1 MYPVTQD
8 FNDKMKATER
18 RVYGKVQIDYTD
30 PFLDQSIQC
39 TANEQANIS
48 YPAQTAD
55 AVTEPF
61 AKYAA
66 LDGSW
71 VLGQD
76 WALAP
81 SPEEASTKQM
91 GWWGSQL
98 AGADGSFTVPY
109 PTLTVTH
116 FARPIYSLKVVGDS
130 KRDEWPVDFRI
141 DLYGPDNTLLYT
153 EQVTGNTSVEWRK
166 TLASPVLD
174 VTKQVLTI
182 TKWSHPGRQVKIL
195 EFFTSIQET
204 YEGDDILLIHLL
216 EEREVSQGS
225 LPVGN
230 ISANEID
237 IRLNNESRKFDAG
250 NTRSPLY
257 QLLKQ
262 NRRIK
267 AWLGLKG
274 DGDGMNVKQTVDFLQ
289 GTLNNLVVVNNK
301 LQLPSVGSPSFSRN
315 SIAYLSD
322 GTQVAANQPRF
333 EQGQFGQAVMVEEGT
348 TNLNSDPFFKT
359 GVSGWGVGTWT
370 TLEWLSSEYNP
381 FSKQN
386 GVMRLYDN
394 DGDKGH
400 CLKVVSISNTPHTV
414 SVLLKILKGNI
425 NNINVGGTIYYTDS
439 TYTDYTWNDSNTTRY
454 DMSAIFGQG
463 VYKLVAT
470 ITPNSSK
477 TISKYE
483 IRISHNNTVETE
495 LLVYAIQLEQ
505 KPYATS
511 FINGTRYPETLTI
524 PTASVLNPQEGTVEF
539 WWMPINQPAS
549 TIVSQQTSPPIFEIG
564 TYWQPNSLILWVYA
578 GAGLRLLVRG
588 NEATIWTGDWTI
600 ISGFNWYQLN
610 CWYHIALRWQ
620 NGNTF
625 YVFVNGVK
633 YGPYVSS
640 LPLTSIAGN
649 IMSLGKLNAS
659 SGGSNA
665 LFDDLRISNRARTD
679 EEILS
684 AYQSNQP
691 LPIDEN
697 TTYALRFDNSL
708 KVGRGGYRL
717 SKPIYLKS
725 LGTCNGSNISW
736 EANIPAGCDV
746 KVYAS
751 VDGSTF
757 QECENNAPIP
767 SLSEGV
773 SLVDKVLVIKEV
785 LLTEDG
791 VNIPELMAVRYNVD
805 GTVTLRG

>member
-1 MYPVTQD
+1 MSDLYPRFDMPDIVG
-8 FNDKMKATER
+8 ATENTVVAFPKSWLWDWDICDFVQTGSGDVVEVDGLTAWVQWCVKAILTQR
-18 RVYGKVQIDYTD
+18 LAFVVYDWNYG
-30 PFLDQSIQC
+30 
-39 TANEQANIS
+39 
-48 YPAQTAD
+48 AD
-55 AVTEPF
+55 IESCLKQPTRAVTE
-61 AKYAA
+61 AELEREITEA
-66 LDGSW
+66 LLTDPRTAEVKNFRFEWSGDELTVW
-71 VLGQD
+71 FTVVNALGQP
-76 WALAP
+76 A
-81 SPEEASTKQM
+81 EVQ
-91 GWWGSQL
+91 
-98 AGADGSFTVPY
+98 
-109 PTLTVTH
+109 
-116 FARPIYSLKVVGDS
+116 VG
-130 KRDEWPVDFRI
+130 VG
-141 DLYGPDNTLLYT
+141 Y
-153 EQVTGNTSVEWRK
+153 
-166 TLASPVLD
+166 
-174 VTKQVLTI
+174 
-182 TKWSHPGRQVKIL
+182 
-195 EFFTSIQET
+195 
-204 YEGDDILLIHLL
+204 
-216 EEREVSQGS
+216 REVQRQFS
-225 LPVGN
+225 L
-230 ISANEID
+230 
-237 IRLNNESRKFDAG
+237 SRVEQYVSDWLRGELVNVEPTEDGKLVIKTVAQPTF
-250 NTRSPLY
+250 TR
-257 QLLKQ
+257 
-262 NRRIK
+262 
-267 AWLGLKG
+267 
-274 DGDGMNVKQTVDFLQ
+274 D
-289 GTLNNLVVVNNK
+289 
-301 LQLPSVGSPSFSRN
+301 
-315 SIAYLSD
+315 SIAYKSD
-322 GTQVAANQPRF
+322 GSQVAVNVPRF
-333 EQGQFGQAVMVEEGT
+333 EQGKFGQAVLVEEGT

-400 CLKVVSISNTPHTV
+400 CLKGVSISNTPHTV

-439 TYTDYTWNDSNTTRY
+439 TYTDYTWNDSDTTRY

-483 IRISHNNTVETE
+483 IRISHSNTVETE

-578 GAGLRLLVRG
+578 GVGLRLLVRG
-588 NEATIWTGDWTI
+588 NEATTWTGNWTI

-665 LFDDLRISNRARTD
+665 LFDDLRISSRARTD
-679 EEILS
+679 AEIAA
-684 AYQSNQP
+684 AYQSGQP
-691 LPIDEN
+691 LPVDAW
-697 TTYALRFDNSL
+697 TTL
-708 KVGRGGYRL
+708 KLDFNGDL
-717 SKPIYLKS
+717 STQS
-725 LGTCNGSNISW
+725 GV
-736 EANIPAGCDV
+736 IP
-746 KVYAS
+746 
-751 VDGSTF
+751 
-757 QECENNAPIP
+757 
-767 SLSEGV
+767 
-773 SLVDKVLVIKEV
+773 
-785 LLTEDG
+785 
-791 VNIPELMAVRYNVD
+791 
-805 GTVTLRG
+805 

>member
-1 MYPVTQD
+1 MSDLYPRFDMPDIVG
-8 FNDKMKATER
+8 ATENTVVAFPKSWLWDWDICDFVQTGSGDVVEVDGLTAWVQWCVKAILTQR
-18 RVYGKVQIDYTD
+18 LAFVVYDWNYG
-30 PFLDQSIQC
+30 
-39 TANEQANIS
+39 
-48 YPAQTAD
+48 AD
-55 AVTEPF
+55 IESCLRQPTRAVTE
-61 AKYAA
+61 AELEREITEA
-66 LDGSW
+66 LLTDPRTAEVKNFRFEWSGDELTVW
-71 VLGQD
+71 FTVVNALGQP
-76 WALAP
+76 A
-81 SPEEASTKQM
+81 EVQ
-91 GWWGSQL
+91 
-98 AGADGSFTVPY
+98 
-109 PTLTVTH
+109 
-116 FARPIYSLKVVGDS
+116 VG
-130 KRDEWPVDFRI
+130 VG
-141 DLYGPDNTLLYT
+141 Y
-153 EQVTGNTSVEWRK
+153 
-166 TLASPVLD
+166 
-174 VTKQVLTI
+174 
-182 TKWSHPGRQVKIL
+182 
-195 EFFTSIQET
+195 
-204 YEGDDILLIHLL
+204 
-216 EEREVSQGS
+216 REVQRQFS
-225 LPVGN
+225 L
-230 ISANEID
+230 
-237 IRLNNESRKFDAG
+237 SRVEQYVSDWLRGELVNVEPTEDGKLVIKTVAQPTF
-250 NTRSPLY
+250 TR
-257 QLLKQ
+257 
-262 NRRIK
+262 
-267 AWLGLKG
+267 
-274 DGDGMNVKQTVDFLQ
+274 D
-289 GTLNNLVVVNNK
+289 
-301 LQLPSVGSPSFSRN
+301 
-315 SIAYLSD
+315 SIAYKSD
-322 GTQVAANQPRF
+322 GSQVAVNVPRF
-333 EQGQFGQAVMVEEGT
+333 EQGKFGQAVLVEEGT

-400 CLKVVSISNTPHTV
+400 CLKGVSISNTPHTV

-483 IRISHNNTVETE
+483 IRISHNSAVETE

-588 NEATIWTGDWTI
+588 NEATTWTGDWTI

-665 LFDDLRISNRARTD
+665 LFDDLRISSRARTD
-679 EEILS
+679 EEIAA
-684 AYQSNQP
+684 AYQSGQP
-691 LPIDEN
+691 APVDAN
-697 TTYALRFDNSL
+697 TILKADFDGNLDAQS
-708 KVGRGGYRL
+708 G
-717 SKPIYLKS
+717 I
-725 LGTCNGSNISW
+725 
-736 EANIPAGCDV
+736 IP
-746 KVYAS
+746 
-751 VDGSTF
+751 
-757 QECENNAPIP
+757 
-767 SLSEGV
+767 
-773 SLVDKVLVIKEV
+773 
-785 LLTEDG
+785 
-791 VNIPELMAVRYNVD
+791 
-805 GTVTLRG
+805 

>member
-1 MYPVTQD
+1 MTKKTFTLLELV
-8 FNDKMKATER
+8 
-18 RVYGKVQIDYTD
+18 I
-30 PFLDQSIQC
+30 
-39 TANEQANIS
+39 
-48 YPAQTAD
+48 
-55 AVTEPF
+55 
-61 AKYAA
+61 
-66 LDGSW
+66 
-71 VLGQD
+71 VLLIIG
-76 WALAP
+76 ALA
-81 SPEEASTKQM
+81 
-91 GWWGSQL
+91 
-98 AGADGSFTVPY
+98 
-109 PTLTVTH
+109 TLS
-116 FARPIYSLKVVGDS
+116 IEQYMDS
-130 KRDEWPVDFRI
+130 
-141 DLYGPDNTLLYT
+141 
-153 EQVTGNTSVEWRK
+153 
-166 TLASPVLD
+166 
-174 VTKQVLTI
+174 QVLTKMRIFEENVNKI
-182 TKWSHPGRQVKIL
+182 TK
-195 EFFTSIQET
+195 
-204 YEGDDILLIHLL
+204 
-216 EEREVSQGS
+216 
-225 LPVGN
+225 
-230 ISANEID
+230 
-237 IRLNNESRKFDAG
+237 
-250 NTRSPLY
+250 
-257 QLLKQ
+257 
-262 NRRIK
+262 
-267 AWLGLKG
+267 
-274 DGDGMNVKQTVDFLQ
+274 
-289 GTLNNLVVVNNK
+289 TL
-301 LQLPSVGSPSFSRN
+301 SVYKSN
-315 SIAYLSD
+315 SILYGNQTNSYPISLVDSQFKALFKQEPKNPYTNKPMLSDNPADSGIQYVSD
-322 GTQVAANQPRF
+322 GTSYKLCVVQRDVDDVNNNGVVEEVLPLSTKTACIGNTQTSVGVTFARNSVAYTSDGAQVAANQPRF
-333 EQGQFGQAVMVEEGT
+333 EQGQFGQAVLVEERT

-394 DGDKGH
+394 DGDKGY
-400 CLKVVSISNTPHTV
+400 CSKVVSISNTPHTV

-483 IRISHNNTVETE
+483 IRISHNSAVETE

-665 LFDDLRISNRARTD
+665 LFDDLRISSRARTD
-679 EEILS
+679 EEIAA
-684 AYQSNQP
+684 AYQSGQP
-691 LPIDEN
+691 LPVDAW
-697 TTYALRFDNSL
+697 TTL
-708 KVGRGGYRL
+708 KLDFNGDL
-717 SKPIYLKS
+717 STQS
-725 LGTCNGSNISW
+725 GV
-736 EANIPAGCDV
+736 IP
-746 KVYAS
+746 
-751 VDGSTF
+751 
-757 QECENNAPIP
+757 
-767 SLSEGV
+767 
-773 SLVDKVLVIKEV
+773 
-785 LLTEDG
+785 
-791 VNIPELMAVRYNVD
+791 
-805 GTVTLRG
+805 

>member
-1 MYPVTQD
+1 MSDLYPRFDMPDIVG
-8 FNDKMKATER
+8 ATENTVVAFPKSWLWDWDICDFVQTGSGDVVEVDGLTAWVQWCVKAILTQR
-18 RVYGKVQIDYTD
+18 LAFVVYDWNYG
-30 PFLDQSIQC
+30 
-39 TANEQANIS
+39 
-48 YPAQTAD
+48 AD
-55 AVTEPF
+55 IESCLKQPTRAVTE
-61 AKYAA
+61 AELEREITEA
-66 LDGSW
+66 LLTDPRTAEVKNFRFEWNGDELTVW
-71 VLGQD
+71 FTVVNALGQP
-76 WALAP
+76 A
-81 SPEEASTKQM
+81 EIQ
-91 GWWGSQL
+91 
-98 AGADGSFTVPY
+98 
-109 PTLTVTH
+109 
-116 FARPIYSLKVVGDS
+116 VG
-130 KRDEWPVDFRI
+130 VG
-141 DLYGPDNTLLYT
+141 Y
-153 EQVTGNTSVEWRK
+153 
-166 TLASPVLD
+166 
-174 VTKQVLTI
+174 
-182 TKWSHPGRQVKIL
+182 
-195 EFFTSIQET
+195 
-204 YEGDDILLIHLL
+204 
-216 EEREVSQGS
+216 REVQRQFS
-225 LPVGN
+225 L
-230 ISANEID
+230 
-237 IRLNNESRKFDAG
+237 SRVEQYVSDWLRGELVNVEPTEDGKLVIKTVAQPTF
-250 NTRSPLY
+250 TR
-257 QLLKQ
+257 
-262 NRRIK
+262 
-267 AWLGLKG
+267 
-274 DGDGMNVKQTVDFLQ
+274 D
-289 GTLNNLVVVNNK
+289 
-301 LQLPSVGSPSFSRN
+301 
-315 SIAYLSD
+315 SIAYKSD
-322 GTQVAANQPRF
+322 GSQVAVNVPRF
-333 EQGQFGQAVMVEEGT
+333 EQGKFGQAVLVEEGT

-400 CLKVVSISNTPHTV
+400 CLKGVSISNTPHTV

-483 IRISHNNTVETE
+483 IRISHSNTVETE

-578 GAGLRLLVRG
+578 GVGLRLLVRG
-588 NEATIWTGDWTI
+588 NEATTWTGNWTI

-665 LFDDLRISNRARTD
+665 LFDDLRISSRARTD
-679 EEILS
+679 EEIAA

-691 LPIDEN
+691 LPVDAW
-697 TTYALRFDNSL
+697 TTL
-708 KVGRGGYRL
+708 KLDFNGDL
-717 SKPIYLKS
+717 STQS
-725 LGTCNGSNISW
+725 GV
-736 EANIPAGCDV
+736 IP
-746 KVYAS
+746 
-751 VDGSTF
+751 
-757 QECENNAPIP
+757 
-767 SLSEGV
+767 
-773 SLVDKVLVIKEV
+773 
-785 LLTEDG
+785 
-791 VNIPELMAVRYNVD
+791 
-805 GTVTLRG
+805 